1 MSEVV
6 KLRTRAEIEEEAAA
20 WIWRMESGSPATADP
35 EGFDAWL
42 RQDPRHRRAVDELSK
57 VWESLDGLA
66 AAPRVQAVSPPA
78 EPAQHVATSR
88 IRSMLSRHPLSDRH
102 PLLDRRPLWVAAAAV
117 LVAAAAGAVWLNKGS
132 ENQVLATAVGQH
144 RDVVLADGTVVSLN
158 TNTIV
163 ETNFGRRS
171 REIHLRKGEAHFGV
185 APDHSRPFLVHA
197 GDAVVQAIGT
207 EFEVRVR
214 TDQHVDVLVTEGRV
228 EVRPDA
234 PAPEP
239 QALEA
244 RKGAIGATR
253 IANVRAVS
261 AGEALSTA
269 TKNYAVTPV
278 SREQLSSELAWR
290 EGAVVFDSEPL
301 SEAIAEIQRYTDARI
316 VITDPEIATLP
327 VGGRFKTDDLQG
339 FLDGLEAALPVT
351 IRRTPDGMVYVDP
364 RH

>member
-20 WIWRMESGSPATADP
+20 WIWRMESDSPDTADP

-66 AAPRVQAVSPPA
+66 QAPRAQALPPLTEPSPL
-78 EPAQHVATSR
+78 VATAR
-88 IRSMLSRHPLSDRH
+88 RH
-102 PLLDRRPLWVAAAAV
+102 DRRPLWFAAAAA
-117 LVAAAAGAVWLNKGS
+117 LVAVVAGAMWFNRGS
-132 ENQVLATAVGQH
+132 ETQVLATAVGQH
-144 RDVVLADGTVVSLN
+144 RNVVLADGSIVSLN

-163 ETNFGRRS
+163 ETNFGHHS
-171 REIHLRKGEAHFGV
+171 REIYLRKGEAHFGV
-185 APDHSRPFLVHA
+185 ARDRSRPFLVHA

-214 TDQHVDVLVTEGRV
+214 ADQHVDVLVTEGRV
-228 EVRPDA
+228 EVRPDT
-234 PAPEP
+234 PAPVP
-239 QALEA
+239 QALDA
-244 RKGAIGATR
+244 RREPTAVVT
-253 IANVRAVS
+253 VRAVS
-261 AGEALSTA
+261 AGQALSTA
-269 TKNYAVTPV
+269 TTNYAVTPV
-278 SREQLSSELAWR
+278 SREQLSSDLAWR

-316 VITDPEIATLP
+316 IISDPGIANLP

-339 FLDGLEAALPVT
+339 FLDGLQAALPIT
-351 IRRTPDGMVYVDP
+351 IRRTAGDIVYVDP
-364 RH
+364 RR

>member
-20 WIWRMESGSPATADP
+20 WVWRMEAGTTAGADP

-42 RQDPRHRRAVDELSK
+42 RQDPRHRRAVDELLK
-57 VWESLDGLA
+57 VWESLDALA
-66 AAPRVQAVSPPA
+66 QGPRTPPLSA
-78 EPAQHVATSR
+78 LTEPLPEEATSR
-88 IRSMLSRHPLSDRH
+88 PRERR
-102 PLLDRRPLWVAAAAV
+102 LLWLGAAAAV
-117 LVAAAAGAVWLNKGS
+117 LVAAVAGAIWLNKANES
-132 ENQVLATAVGQH
+132 QVLATAVGQH
-144 RDVVLADGTVVSLN
+144 RNVVLADGSTVSLN

-163 ETNFGRRS
+163 ETNIGRRS
-171 REIHLRKGEAHFGV
+171 RDIYLRKGEAHFEV
-185 APDHSRPFLVHA
+185 ARDSSRPFLVHA

-214 TDQHVDVLVTEGRV
+214 ADQHVDVLVTEGRV

-234 PAPEP
+234 AAPEP
-239 QALEA
+239 
-244 RKGAIGATR
+244 R
-253 IANVRAVS
+253 ILDAGREPTAVVTVRAVS
-261 AGEALSTA
+261 AGQALSTA
-269 TKNYAVTPV
+269 TTNYAVTPV
-278 SREQLSSELAWR
+278 SPEQLSSELAWR

-316 VITDPEIATLP
+316 VISDSDIATLP

-339 FLDGLEAALPVT
+339 FLDGLQAALPIT
-351 IRRTPDGMVYVDP
+351 IRRTANGTVYVDP

>member
-20 WIWRMESGSPATADP
+20 WIWRMESDSPDTADP

-42 RQDPRHRRAVDELSK
+42 RQDSRHRRAVDELSK

-66 AAPRVQAVSPPA
+66 QAPRAQALPPLTESSPLI
-78 EPAQHVATSR
+78 ATSHR
-88 IRSMLSRHPLSDRH
+88 FE
-102 PLLDRRPLWVAAAAV
+102 RRPLWFAAAAA
-117 LVAAAAGAVWLNKGS
+117 LVAAVAGAMWFNKGS
-132 ENQVLATAVGQH
+132 ETQVLATAVGQH
-144 RDVVLADGTVVSLN
+144 RNVVLADGSIVSLN

-163 ETNFGRRS
+163 ETNFGRHA
-171 REIHLRKGEAHFGV
+171 REIYLRKGEAHFGV
-185 APDHSRPFLVHA
+185 ASDRSRPFLVHA

-214 TDQHVDVLVTEGRV
+214 ADQHVDVLVTEGRV

-234 PAPEP
+234 PAPAP
-239 QALEA
+239 QALDAQREPTA
-244 RKGAIGATR
+244 VVT
-253 IANVRAVS
+253 VRAVS
-261 AGEALSTA
+261 AGQALSTA
-269 TKNYAVTPV
+269 TTNYPVTPV
-278 SREQLSSELAWR
+278 SREQLSSDLAWR

-316 VITDPEIATLP
+316 IISDPGIASLP

-339 FLDGLEAALPVT
+339 FLDGLQAALPIT
-351 IRRTPDGMVYVDP
+351 IRRTADDIVYVDP

>member
-6 KLRTRAEIEEEAAA
+6 KLRTRADIEEEAAA
-20 WIWRMESGSPATADP
+20 WIWRMESESPNTADP

-66 AAPRVQAVSPPA
+66 QAPRAQALPSLT
-78 EPAQHVATSR
+78 EPLPLVATSHR
-88 IRSMLSRHPLSDRH
+88 LGRRSM
-102 PLLDRRPLWVAAAAV
+102 WFAAAAA
-117 LVAAAAGAVWLNKGS
+117 LVAAVAGAMWLDKGS
-132 ENQVLATAVGQH
+132 ETQVLATAVGQH
-144 RDVVLADGTVVSLN
+144 RNVVLADGSIVSLN

-163 ETNFGRRS
+163 ETNFGRHA
-171 REIHLRKGEAHFGV
+171 REIYLRKGEAHFGV
-185 APDHSRPFLVHA
+185 ASDRSRPFLVHA

-214 TDQHVDVLVTEGRV
+214 ADQHVDVLVTEGRV

-234 PAPEP
+234 PAPAP
-239 QALEA
+239 QALDLRRDPTA
-244 RKGAIGATR
+244 VVT
-253 IANVRAVS
+253 VRAVS

-269 TKNYAVTPV
+269 TTNYPVTPV
-278 SREQLSSELAWR
+278 SREQLSSDLAWR

-316 VITDPEIATLP
+316 IISDPGIASLP

-339 FLDGLEAALPVT
+339 FLDGLQAALPIT
-351 IRRTPDGMVYVDP
+351 IRRTADDIVYVDP

>member
-6 KLRTRAEIEEEAAA
+6 KLRTRADIEEEAAA
-20 WIWRMESGSPATADP
+20 WIWRMESGSPNTADP
-35 EGFDAWL
+35 EAFDAWL

-66 AAPRVQAVSPPA
+66 QAPRAQALPPLTEPSPL
-78 EPAQHVATSR
+78 VATSHR
-88 IRSMLSRHPLSDRH
+88 LG
-102 PLLDRRPLWVAAAAV
+102 RRPVRFAAAAA
-117 LVAAAAGAVWLNKGS
+117 LVAAVAGAMWLNKGS
-132 ENQVLATAVGQH
+132 ETQVLATAVGQH
-144 RDVVLADGTVVSLN
+144 RNVVLADGSIVSLN

-163 ETNFGRRS
+163 ETNFGRHS
-171 REIHLRKGEAHFGV
+171 REIYLRKGEAHFGV
-185 APDHSRPFLVHA
+185 ASDRSRPFLVHA

-214 TDQHVDVLVTEGRV
+214 ADQHVDVLVTEGRV

-234 PAPEP
+234 PAPAPHALDARGEP
-239 QALEA
+239 TAVV
-244 RKGAIGATR
+244 T
-253 IANVRAVS
+253 VRAVS
-261 AGEALSTA
+261 AGQALSTA
-269 TKNYAVTPV
+269 TTNYPVTPV
-278 SREQLSSELAWR
+278 SREQLSSDLAWR

-316 VITDPEIATLP
+316 IISDPGIASLP

-339 FLDGLEAALPVT
+339 FLDGLQAALPIT
-351 IRRTPDGMVYVDP
+351 IRRTANGMVYIDP